1 VLKTSVAEDILPKTS
16 ELVSQQ
22 IGVGYGAALQAA
34 EKLGQ
39 TGFGK
44 SASFTRATSAAKSTA
59 ALANLFSP

>member
-1 VLKTSVAEDILPKTS
+1 VLKTS